1 MTTLKQEP
9 DTDPDLEPD
18 FDPYHFMFHANAV
31 RAPLYVP
38 GAIAVVMVFLL
49 LVVNLLQG
57 TFGAADDFRF
67 ADDARR
73 VFSSSVTAPSPPA
86 FPLTRDV
93 VSWLLLLSVIAG
105 MLLLHR
111 EWQLM
116 KQCIPA
122 LVKNGVLVACKPVRS
137 DDGGL
142 DVVRTYGI
150 NRLGRLMRIDHIVAE
165 CDPEDALTTFLL
177 AVKRSLRRKRTIII
191 VAVLLASVILA
202 KLLLHGEQE
211 GLFTA
216 FAPSGLSGDR
226 LHAWLA
232 ASYRSWWA
240 GDDHFWGQL
249 LYLIYAIIA
258 FVIIVSFN
266 VVGMIALY
274 VVIGLKFVADPGAD
288 WFNRDQRYGWRP
300 LAAVFRTVLLAVGLL
315 GATLTVTIIAIGVR
329 NFPWIGFVVLLYLL
343 AVPLFVLT
351 PAIIFRRTEQTAK
364 DMRVAELI
372 GMLDGVDTKHV
383 DGLSQM
389 ATVLNEIERC
399 HSARIRPLR
408 MLSTGYA
415 TIISVWVLPVLLT
428 IIQVYFPWL
437 QASS

>member
-1 MTTLKQEP
+1 MTIPKQEP
-9 DTDPDLEPD
+9 DTNPDLDPD

-38 GAIAVVMVFLL
+38 GAIAAVMALL
-49 LVVNLLQG
+49 LIVVNLLQG
-57 TFGAADDFRF
+57 TFGGADDFRF
-67 ADDARR
+67 VDDARR
-73 VFSSSVTAPSPPA
+73 VFSSSVRAPSPPA
-86 FPLTRDV
+86 FPLIRDV
-93 VSWLLLLSVIAG
+93 VSWLLLLSIIAG

-116 KQCIPA
+116 KKCIPA
-122 LVKNGVLVACKPVRS
+122 LVENGVLVACKPVRS
-137 DDGGL
+137 DDGKL
-142 DVVRTYGI
+142 DIVRTYGI
-150 NRLGRLMRIDHIVAE
+150 NRLARLMRIDHIVGE
-165 CDPEDALTTFLL
+165 CNPEDALTTFLL
-177 AVKRSLRRKRTIII
+177 AVKRSLRKKRTIII
-191 VAVLLASVILA
+191 VVILLASIILA
-202 KLLLHGEQE
+202 ELLIHGEQE

-232 ASYRSWWA
+232 ASYQSWWA

-258 FVIIVSFN
+258 FLIIVSFN
-266 VVGMIALY
+266 VVGIIALY
-274 VVIGLKFVADPGAD
+274 VIIGVKFVADPGAD

-300 LAAVFRTVLLAVGLL
+300 LAAVFRTVLDAVGLL
-315 GATLTVTIIAIGVR
+315 GATLTVTMIAIGVR
-329 NFPWIGFVVLLYLL
+329 NFPWIGFVVSLYLL

-351 PAIIFRRTEQTAK
+351 PALIFRRTERTAK

-372 GMLDGVDTKHV
+372 GMLDGVNVGHV

-408 MLSTGYA
+408 MRSTGYA
-415 TIISVWVLPVLLT
+415 TIISVWVVPILLT
-428 IIQVYFPWL
+428 IIQLYFPWL
-437 QASS
+437 HASP